1 MSSKISYI
9 NIFHIFLS
17 TPKNG
22 KLFSSLNHLNH
33 ILLVRKLART
43 AQRNLVCSQLAD
55 SFLQEEESQEE
66 ESVHE

>member
-1 MSSKISYI
+1 LSK
-9 NIFHIFLS
+9 
-17 TPKNG
+17 PKNG

>member
-17 TPKNG
+17 KPKNG
-22 KLFSSLNHLNH
+22 NLFSSLNHLNQ

-43 AQRNLVCSQLAD
+43 AKRNLVCSQLAD